1 MASSL
6 FLATSYFIGGLI
18 VFFYCKS
25 IYEVKKTTAFS
36 FFVTIALYESLT
48 ALKIIFDNEVLNITA
63 ILVFNILIAYFLF
76 KSSVKS
82 SIFHGAVLVILQ
94 LVAEF
99 VTSSTVALI
108 LNVSPKES
116 VKNHFEIGMVLSLM
130 MYFLLSRLLTAFSVK
145 ENKSRS
151 WGKWF
156 GLALLPVSSIVIII
170 AFRIIINDVV
180 LTSVENSFMIISI
193 SFLLLVN
200 IFVYFMYEQA
210 EKNNQKLIELEL
222 VNQKNDIDMQYLDLL
237 EKKNE
242 TMNIMAH
249 DYKNNV
255 LAIADMSD
263 SPEIKKYVD
272 DMVGEISK
280 YNRVAKTKNRLL
292 DVIINKYIDICDD
305 KNIKF
310 EITSVSDNFGFM
322 SGYDLSSLFNNVLDN
337 AVEAASESE
346 NKYIHADIS
355 NSIGSYHKLCV
366 VNSCETAPNVK
377 NGTLLTTKSNREM
390 HGFGTKSIRKTVNKY
405 DGEMQWDYDDNLKEF
420 KLTVI
425 FPQEA

>member
-1 MASSL
+1 MASAL
-6 FLATSYFIGGLI
+6 FLATSYFAGGLI
-18 VFFYCKS
+18 VYFYYKS
-25 IYEVKKTTAFS
+25 IYEVKKSAAFS
-36 FFVTIALYESLT
+36 FLVTIALYESVT
-48 ALKIIFDNEVLNITA
+48 ALKIVFDFEVINLVA
-63 ILVFNILIAYFLF
+63 VILFNVLIAYFLF

-82 SIFHGAVLVILQ
+82 AIFHGIVLVILQ

-108 LNVSPKES
+108 LHVSPKES
-116 VKNHFEIGMVLSLM
+116 VKDHFEIGMVLSLM
-130 MYFLLSRLLTAFSVK
+130 MYFLLSRLLTVFSVR

-170 AFRIIINDVV
+170 AFRIIINDIV
-180 LTSVENSFMIISI
+180 LMSFENTFMIISI

-200 IFVYFMYEQA
+200 IFVYLIYEQA

-280 YNRVAKTKNRLL
+280 YNRVAKTQNRLL

-337 AVEAASESE
+337 AVEAASASE

-355 NSIGSYHKLCV
+355 NSMGSYHKLCV

-377 NGTLLTTKSNREM
+377 NGTLLTTKSNKEM

-405 DGEMQWDYDDNLKEF
+405 DGEMQWDYDESLKEF

-425 FPQEA
+425 FPQEV

>member
-1 MASSL
+1 M
-6 FLATSYFIGGLI
+6 
-18 VFFYCKS
+18 
-25 IYEVKKTTAFS
+25 
-36 FFVTIALYESLT
+36 
-48 ALKIIFDNEVLNITA
+48 
-63 ILVFNILIAYFLF
+63 
-76 KSSVKS
+76 
-82 SIFHGAVLVILQ
+82 
-94 LVAEF
+94 
-99 VTSSTVALI
+99 
-108 LNVSPKES
+108 
-116 VKNHFEIGMVLSLM
+116 
-130 MYFLLSRLLTAFSVK
+130 
-145 ENKSRS
+145 
-151 WGKWF
+151 
-156 GLALLPVSSIVIII
+156 
-170 AFRIIINDVV
+170 
-180 LTSVENSFMIISI
+180 
-193 SFLLLVN
+193 
-200 IFVYFMYEQA
+200 
-210 EKNNQKLIELEL
+210 
-222 VNQKNDIDMQYLDLL
+222 
-237 EKKNE
+237 
-242 TMNIMAH
+242 
-249 DYKNNV
+249 
-255 LAIADMSD
+255 
-263 SPEIKKYVD
+263 
-272 DMVGEISK
+272 
-280 YNRVAKTKNRLL
+280 AKTKNRLL